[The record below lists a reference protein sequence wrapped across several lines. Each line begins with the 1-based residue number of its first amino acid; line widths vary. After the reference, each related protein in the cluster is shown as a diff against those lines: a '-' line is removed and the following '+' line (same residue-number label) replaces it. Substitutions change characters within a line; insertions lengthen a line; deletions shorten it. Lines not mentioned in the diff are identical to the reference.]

1 MNTWKRKKKLAAN
14 IEPLEKQK
22 LTEIKLFCSKEK
34 ITNKLFINKLNY
46 SLLVK
51 VIYIAN
57 YSRQE
62 VFNVISTFSTSMLL
76 YLHLSNDFCA

>member
-14 IEPLEKQK
+14 IQPLEKQQ
-22 LTEIKLFCSKEK
+22 LTKIKLFCSKEK
-34 ITNKLFINKLNY
+34 NTHKLFINKLNY

-62 VFNVISTFSTSMLL
+62 VFNVISTFNTSMLL
-76 YLHLSNDFCA
+76 YLHIPNDFCA

>member
-1 MNTWKRKKKLAAN
+1 MEKKKKISCQYPAIRETTIN
-14 IEPLEKQK
+14 RNKI
-22 LTEIKLFCSKEK
+22 ILFERKY
-34 ITNKLFINKLNY
+34 THKLFINKLNY

-76 YLHLSNDFCA
+76 YLHIPNDFCA